1 MEAEDG
7 LAQSATTWPVPEF
20 HFSVEISDV
29 GTISCK
35 EVSGL
40 DIEFDVIEYHS
51 GDMKGFTKIKMPGLH
66 KSGDVTLKKAIFK
79 DDKKLMNW
87 LNTVKMNTIK
97 RANATVA
104 LLDESGSPVQSWKLT
119 NAWPKKYTVE
129 GFKADGNVVSM
140 ETIILAHE
148 GVTPA

>member
-51 GDMKGFTKIKMPGLH
+51 GDMKGFTKIKMPGLR

-79 DDKKLMNW
+79 DDKKTHELAQH
-87 LNTVKMNTIK
+87 
-97 RANATVA
+97 RE
-104 LLDESGSPVQSWKLT
+104 DEHHQASQRHSGPAGRERKSCTELETHQCLAEEIYRRRLQGRRQRRV
-119 NAWPKKYTVE
+119 N
-129 GFKADGNVVSM
+129 GNYH
-140 ETIILAHE
+140 TR
-148 GVTPA
+148 P